1 MYGRKRPISVQIW
14 FLEKGREVRYAF
26 LTTAAVASVHRK
38 ADSGEKEPGRR
49 HEEDLIQGKKT
60 WQKETWPKGRKYGGM
75 DMGMDRNRDAV
86 YQTVSH
92 RTDSHQTGTG
102 DGKETAGKWNIGNR
116 NAGSKTTGLR
126 RRILKIGRA
135 HV

>member
-60 WQKETWPKGRKYGGM
+60 WQKETWPKGRKYGGQTWGWIGTEM
-75 DMGMDRNRDAV
+75 PYIRQSVTG
-86 YQTVSH
+86 QTVI
-92 RTDSHQTGTG
+92 RQVPETG
-102 DGKETAGKWNIGNR
+102 KRLLGN
-116 NAGSKTTGLR
+116 GT
-126 RRILKIGRA
+126 
-135 HV
+135 